1 MDFDPVAYINN
12 PAWHSSVYGLERI
25 QELLRRLGNPQDQLK
40 FVHVAGTNGKGSVC
54 AYLDSVLR
62 EAGLRVGL
70 FTSPY
75 IETFEERIRVNGE
88 NISLDTLARVTLEV
102 RDAAEAMAAEDAVKH
117 PTEFELMCAVALVYF
132 AQQNCDICVLEVGLG
147 GRWDATNVINAP
159 DVCVITRIG
168 LDHTELLGDT
178 TAKIAAEK
186 AGIIKPGTCVV
197 SWPQDEAALK
207 AIRVVCEAADAPLY
221 VARLDNLEIAP
232 VSLEV
237 LDEQGNEQG
246 KNEQRPGVCSPSST
260 PGDVPMRHFT
270 YKGMPFETKL
280 LANYQPANAVLAIEA
295 LEALRMRGWDIP
307 QEAVRAG
314 VAKAA
319 WQGRFEVVQQ
329 HPLVIVDGGHNP
341 QGAEVLAETLRAVL
355 PETRPVFIIGILA
368 DKDYGAMLE
377 AVADSSQAFVCV
389 TPPNPRALPAEEL
402 AAAISVLR
410 PDASVY
416 VAEGFNDAV
425 AQAFQLAGEN
435 GVICAFGSLYSI
447 HDLKSALQQFRPTHC
462 A

>member
-12 PAWHSSVYGLERI
+12 PEWHSSVYGLERI
-25 QELLRRLGNPQDQLK
+25 QELLRHLSNPQDRLK

-54 AYLDSVLR
+54 AYLDSALR

-88 NISLDTLARVTLEV
+88 NISLDDLARVTLEV
-102 RDAAEAMAAEDAVKH
+102 RDAAEAMAAEDAAKH

-132 AQQNCDICVLEVGLG
+132 AQQTCDICVLEVGLG

-159 DVCVITRIG
+159 EVCVITRIG

-178 TAKIAAEK
+178 TAKIAVEK

-221 VARLDNLEIAP
+221 VANLDNLEIAS
-232 VSLEV
+232 VSLEA
-237 LDEQGNEQG
+237 LDERNEQDDARG
-246 KNEQRPGVCSPSST
+246 MGLCSPNGT

-270 YKGMPFETKL
+270 YKGLPFETKL

-295 LEALRMRGWDIP
+295 LEALRVRGWDISA
-307 QEAVRAG
+307 EAMRTG
-314 VAKAA
+314 VAKAT
-319 WQGRFEVVQQ
+319 WPGRFEVVQQ
-329 HPLVIVDGGHNP
+329 HLLVIVDGGHNP
-341 QGAEVLAETLRAVL
+341 QGAAVLAETLCDVL
-355 PETRPVFIIGILA
+355 PQTKPVFIIGILA
-368 DKDYGAMLE
+368 DKDYGGMLE
-377 AVADSSQAFVCV
+377 AVADLGQAFVCV

-402 AAAISVLR
+402 AAAISALR
-410 PDASVY
+410 PEASVH
-416 VAEGFNDAV
+416 VAEGFDDAV
-425 AQAFQLAGEN
+425 AQAFQLAGED
-435 GVICAFGSLYSI
+435 GAICAFGSLYSI
-447 HDLKSALQQFRPTHC
+447 HDLKVALRQFC
-462 A
+462 ATLRS